1 VRVGCLGVGSL
12 VVVVADWIGRLSFF
26 RKRIRLYWGLL
37 GHSLAFT
44 CVFFVLEVAYSR
56 ARDFSLF
63 FDLPTVFVLLSAGGW
78 QATRF
83 LRLGG
88 WFGKPGSRVRKS
100 TLRAAVQEEGNRIT
114 PAYSIFILF

>member
-1 VRVGCLGVGSL
+1 
-12 VVVVADWIGRLSFF
+12 VADWIGLFLFF
-26 RKRIRLYWGLL
+26 GGGFGYTGGCL
-37 GHSLAFT
+37 GIHLRFL
-44 CVFFVLEVAYSR
+44 VLEVAYSR
-56 ARDFSLF
+56 ARDFPLW
-63 FDLPTVFVLLSAGGW
+63 FDLPAVFVLWSAGGW